1 MFFSCPF
8 CLLYVFNKFRA
19 RLAVNFFLLIIC
31 QVSAFCCCLLLL
43 SFSLNLSW
51 ARSVNRIVDFIM
63 QPPNQIAIKRT
74 WTKNLNK
81 PDEKAKTKVKHT
93 KNLSAKQTQIKQNK
107 KNKRINPK
115 SKAKCAHEAN
125 ATKCNTVD
133 AWQPCRHSTTLADS
147 APIIIKSKAPKRS
160 INQSNQN
167 LISKW
172 SKLYRISFSTQTLVF
187 NLPKTVNYM

>member
-1 MFFSCPF
+1 MALVSVHNNSYITILLYFYDIFIWFVFSRTCYWVSWSTVLSSEYSFVFYVFFSCPF

-81 PDEKAKTKVKHT
+81 PDKKAKTKIQKYT

-107 KNKRINPK
+107 
-115 SKAKCAHEAN
+115 
-125 ATKCNTVD
+125 TK
-133 AWQPCRHSTTLADS
+133 
-147 APIIIKSKAPKRS
+147 KKK
-160 INQSNQN
+160 
-167 LISKW
+167 
-172 SKLYRISFSTQTLVF
+172 
-187 NLPKTVNYM
+187 KTRK

>member
-1 MFFSCPF
+1 MYGLCVWVRKEPATGCLEVQYSLASTHCYFFYVLSCPF

-31 QVSAFCCCLLLL
+31 QVSTFCCCLLLL

-81 PDEKAKTKVKHT
+81 PDEKAKTKVKYT

-107 KNKRINPK
+107 KKQANK
-115 SKAKCAHEAN
+115 SK
-125 ATKCNTVD
+125 
-133 AWQPCRHSTTLADS
+133 
-147 APIIIKSKAPKRS
+147 IKSQMRPRSKR
-160 INQSNQN
+160 NKMQHCRR
-167 LISKW
+167 LAT
-172 SKLYRISFSTQTLVF
+172 LSTFYNTGRQRTHYHQV
-187 NLPKTVNYM
+187 